1 MDLLIIRKILYKNMH
16 NFRAR
21 KALGRIIVIFG
32 NKHIDTPKK
41 NVTLQFCHRLRGNRE
56 SYI

>member
-16 NFRAR
+16 NFRAC
-21 KALGRIIVIFG
+21 KALGRIIIIFG

-56 SYI
+56 S